1 MKKLDTALR
10 KRQGQDTKLSSII
23 DNEMQNINTGFP
35 LDVFPKAI
43 QHLIHNAYE
52 TIGFPIDFFSAGIL
66 SACSTAIGNSVS
78 LYNGSYT
85 VKPILWVA
93 IIGRAGTN
101 KTHPLTF
108 AKAPIEKR
116 DSETFKEYKEKMKE
130 YEQQED
136 KSDKPY
142 YSKYILKDFTPE
154 KIADTLQHN
163 EKGILIFQDE
173 LMRWINSFD
182 QYKKGGDQQMYLDLF
197 NGGCVSVDRVTKEPI
212 RIDAT
217 NVNILGGMHP
227 QMLKGIAKNNR
238 KEDGFLDRFLFVYP
252 ENLEPF
258 LFTGL
263 DIEDRKKENYK
274 RLIFNLLDAPN
285 QTIIADA
292 SNIEIYIRWQHVKA
306 EDCFNDTLETSIQ
319 SKLETYVWRLA
330 LVIEMMQQAV
340 NGSYTI
346 TLKDDSINKAIH
358 LVEYFRINALRVHEK
373 ILSVNPLEDLTPIQL
388 ELYNEL
394 PTEFKRV
401 EVLPLF
407 EAKGFKRGAVARFL
421 GKKELFTRIDGKGHY
436 KKKNII
442 NI

>member
-1 MKKLDTALR
+1 
-10 KRQGQDTKLSSII
+10 
-23 DNEMQNINTGFP
+23 
-35 LDVFPKAI
+35 
-43 QHLIHNAYE
+43 
-52 TIGFPIDFFSAGIL
+52 
-66 SACSTAIGNSVS
+66 
-78 LYNGSYT
+78 
-85 VKPILWVA
+85 
-93 IIGRAGTN
+93 
-101 KTHPLTF
+101 
-108 AKAPIEKR
+108 
-116 DSETFKEYKEKMKE
+116 
-130 YEQQED
+130 
-136 KSDKPY
+136 
-142 YSKYILKDFTPE
+142 
-154 KIADTLQHN
+154 
-163 EKGILIFQDE
+163 
-173 LMRWINSFD
+173 
-182 QYKKGGDQQMYLDLF
+182 MYLDLF

-252 ENLEPF
+252 KTTEPV

-263 DIEDRKKENYK
+263 DINDHNKDNYK
-274 RLIFNLLDAPN
+274 RLITNLLDVPF
-285 QTIIADA
+285 QTLIAGA
-292 SNIEIYIRWQHVKA
+292 SNIEIFKLWQHAKA
-306 EDCFNDTLETSIQ
+306 RECSIDAIETSIQ